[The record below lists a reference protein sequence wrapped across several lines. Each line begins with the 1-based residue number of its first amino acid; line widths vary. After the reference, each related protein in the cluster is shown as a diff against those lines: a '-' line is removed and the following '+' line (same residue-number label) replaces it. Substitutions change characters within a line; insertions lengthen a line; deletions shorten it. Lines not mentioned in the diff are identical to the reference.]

1 MKRAARGSVSRSRKL
16 LPVAA
21 SLAAVALSCGLPSAE
36 SMVRVVEATPTG
48 SGVAAVVEPTL
59 RFSGPVAPDGLLDG
73 RRFALV
79 RASDLRAALDAV
91 EAVEP
96 AEGIAQPPGTVELD
110 EGATRLRFSPA
121 GPLPAGSAWALLLSS
136 RALSADG
143 RHVLDVEGRM
153 RPTVVEFSV
162 AALPPPA
169 VLLTE
174 VLADAATPEAGGEYA
189 EVLNLG
195 PGPLDLAGW
204 RFEKRTAAGAWSG
217 CSIGEGAGGPVAVG
231 AVALVVGGSW
241 DGRYAL
247 PGVTA
252 TYPCGATSLAGGIAN
267 DRPPEL
273 RLLDPAGAPAALL
286 DATAIPACGGAL
298 EAEPLPQESGAGASC
313 CRCTEGSPGS
323 VPGR

>member
-1 MKRAARGSVSRSRKL
+1 MRRTILAS
-16 LPVAA
+16 
-21 SLAAVALSCGLPSAE
+21 SLAAVLSCGLPGAE
-36 SMVRVVEATPTG
+36 PMVRVVEATPSG
-48 SGVAAVVEPTL
+48 SGVAGGVEPTL
-59 RFSGPVAPDGLLDG
+59 RFSGPVESDGLLDG

-79 RASDLRAALDAV
+79 QASDLRAALDALESV
-91 EAVEP
+91 EAG
-96 AEGIAQPPGTVELD
+96 EGVPQPPGTVLLED
-110 EGATRLRFSPA
+110 GATLLRFRPS
-121 GPLPAGSAWALLLSS
+121 GPLPPGSAWALLLSS
-136 RALSADG
+136 RARSADG
-143 RHVLDVEGRM
+143 RYVLDVEGRM

-204 RFEKRTAAGAWSG
+204 RFEKRTTAGTWSG

-241 DGRYAL
+241 DGRYPL

-267 DRPPEL
+267 DRQPVL
-273 RLLDPAGAPAALL
+273 RLLDPGGSPAALL
-286 DATAIPACGGAL
+286 DSTDAPACGGAL
-298 EAEPLPQESGAGASC
+298 EADPLTDGSGAAAC

-323 VPGR
+323 VPGP